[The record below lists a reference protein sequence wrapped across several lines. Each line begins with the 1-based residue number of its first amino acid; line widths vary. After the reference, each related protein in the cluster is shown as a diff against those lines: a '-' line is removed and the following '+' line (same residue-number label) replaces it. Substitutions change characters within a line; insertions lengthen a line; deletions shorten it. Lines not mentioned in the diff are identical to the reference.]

1 MHTAIAWFTRNPVAA
16 NLLMAVLC
24 ISGIM
29 SLLVVNQEEFPN
41 IDPQVV
47 SITVPYLGAAPAEVE
62 QGVCIR
68 IEEAIDGIEGID
80 KMHTVANEG
89 ACNVMVEL
97 ELNADPVAALNE
109 IKSFVD
115 GINSFPAETEK
126 PIVSKLSITR
136 KAVQVAV
143 SGNADERILK
153 EVGQGLRDG
162 IAALDSVSQ
171 VGLKYVRPYEIS
183 VEVPER
189 ALRRHRI
196 TLDTVVRAIRNSS
209 LDMPGGTI
217 KSAGGEILIRSK
229 GQAYRGEEFEDVV
242 VLTRTDGHKVT
253 LAEIGDIRDGFEE
266 GDLYARFNGNPAV
279 VVDVAQIGEEDLLR
293 IAEDVKALVAQAQ
306 RQAPE
311 GLTFT
316 IWTDGSL
323 ELTDRLNALSNTAG
337 GGLLLVLIILALFL
351 RLRLAMWVAAG
362 IPIALLGCIGTFPY
376 VDITI
381 STLTV
386 IAFIL
391 VLGILVDDAIVVGER
406 VYAHEQLG
414 KGRVQAAIDGTWE
427 VSVPVIFG
435 VLTTMAAFLPL
446 VLVEGR
452 LTDFFGAIGYV
463 VILALIFSIV
473 ESQLILPA
481 HLAHRKRGRASHGF
495 SHHWNRLQGRMAG
508 GLQALAD
515 RYYLPLVRRAIANRY
530 VTAAIG
536 LGVLILALAL
546 IASGRVVFSFFP
558 AMEGDRIYAQLEM
571 PEGVPAAQ
579 TIRAA
584 QQIED
589 ASVALNAELAESLGR
604 ERGPI
609 INQLTSIGAAVFRNG
624 PSGPEQPGR
633 SHFAEI
639 VIELPPPAERGNL
652 SAKEIAQ
659 RWRELA
665 GAIPDA
671 VKLTFNADQFSV
683 GESINYEISG
693 DDVDQMR
700 AAAAELR
707 AELSRYAGVFDIAD
721 SFRAGKQ
728 EIKLSLLP
736 EARNLGLTLG
746 DLARQVR
753 SAFYGA
759 EAQRVQRGQDDVR
772 VMVRFPEDERKSIGN
787 LEDMYIRTPDGKE
800 VPFHSVAKFEL
811 GRGYSTIRR
820 TDRRRVVNVTA
831 DVDRGEVRPE
841 EVMSSIDKEVLPK
854 LLQGFPGVNIGKA
867 GEQEQ
872 RDEGVTALTQGALLS
887 LVMIYGLLA
896 VPLRSYVQP
905 LVIMSVI
912 PFGAVGAI
920 FGHWVMGVQLMFFS
934 TLGMVALSGVV
945 VNASLVLVDYVNRRR
960 REGMAV
966 DEALVTS
973 CGVRFRAIILTS
985 VTTFVGL
992 IPLMSNQTPNTMP
1005 FIPMAISLAYGVLFA
1020 TFITLFY
1027 VPVLYRIAE
1036 DLFGWD
1042 PATQGARRFDAADAG
1057 QDGEADESTALGL
1070 GQQGGPPVQA

>member
-16 NLLMAVLC
+16 NLLMCVLC
-24 ISGIM
+24 FSGVM

-68 IEEAIDGIEGID
+68 IEEAIDGVEGID
-80 KMHTVANEG
+80 RMHSSATEG
-89 ACNVMVEL
+89 ACNLMVEL
-97 ELNADPVAALNE
+97 ELDADPVVALNE

-115 GINSFPAETEK
+115 GINSFPVETEK
-126 PIVSKLSITR
+126 PIVSKLSLNR
-136 KAVQVAV
+136 QVVQVAV
-143 SGNADERILK
+143 SGNTSEAVLK
-153 EVGQGLRDG
+153 AVGRKLRDG
-162 IAALDSVSQ
+162 VAALEGVSQ
-171 VGLKYVRPYEIS
+171 VSLKYVRPYEIS
-183 VEVPER
+183 IEVPER
-189 ALRRHRI
+189 ALRRHGV
-196 TLDTVVRAIRNSS
+196 TLDQVTQAVRNSS

-217 KSAGGEILIRSK
+217 KSEGGEILIRSK
-229 GQAYRGEEFEDVV
+229 GQAYYGKEFEDVV

-253 LAEIGDIRDGFEE
+253 LAEMANIRDGFEE

-279 VVDVAQIGEEDLLR
+279 VVDVAQVGEEDLLQ
-293 IAEDVKALVAQAQ
+293 IAEDVKAHVAEV
-306 RQAPE
+306 RRNAPE

-316 IWTDGSL
+316 IWTDTSL
-323 ELTDRLNALSNTAG
+323 ELLDRLNALNSTAG

-351 RLRLAMWVAAG
+351 RFRLAMWVAAG
-362 IPIALLGCIGTFPY
+362 IPIALLGCTGTFPY
-376 VDITI
+376 VDINI

-406 VYAHEQLG
+406 VHAHEQLG
-414 KGRVQAAIDGTWE
+414 KGRVQAAVEGTWE
-427 VSVPVIFG
+427 VSIPVIFG

-452 LTDFFGAIGYV
+452 LGDFFGSIGYV
-463 VILALIFSIV
+463 VIIALIFSII

-481 HLAHRKRGRASHGF
+481 HLAHRRQDGASRGF
-495 SHHWNRLQGRMAG
+495 SRRWNKLQGRMAE
-508 GLQALAD
+508 GLQGLAE
-515 RYYLPLVRRAIANRY
+515 RHYLPLVRRAIDQRY

-536 LGVLILALAL
+536 VAVLTLALAL

-558 AMEGDRIYAQLEM
+558 AIEGDRIYAALEL
-571 PEGVPAAQ
+571 PEGVPVQQ
-579 TIRAA
+579 TMRAA
-584 QQIED
+584 QRIEQ
-589 ASVALNAELAESLGR
+589 AAFQLNEELAATLGL

-609 INQLTSIGAAVFRNG
+609 VNQLTSIGTAVNRDG
-624 PSGPEQPGR
+624 PGRPPQPGR

-639 VIELPPPAERGNL
+639 VIELPSDELDDL
-652 SAKEIAQ
+652 STKEIAK

-665 GAIPDA
+665 GPVPDA

-683 GESINYEISG
+683 GEPINYEISG
-693 DDVDQMR
+693 DDVDQLR
-700 AAAAELR
+700 AAAADLR
-707 AELSRYAGVFDIAD
+707 AELSRYSGVFDIAD

-728 EIKLSLLP
+728 EIKLNLLP

-772 VMVRFPEDERKSIGN
+772 VMVRFPEEERKSIGN
-787 LEDMYIRTPDGKE
+787 LEDMYIRTPGGKE
-800 VPFHSVAKFEL
+800 VPFYSVAQFEL
-811 GRGYSTIRR
+811 DRGYSTIRR

-831 DVDRGEVRPE
+831 DVDRSQVRPE
-841 EVMSSIDKEVLPK
+841 EVLSSMDGEVLPK
-854 LLQGFPGVNIGKA
+854 LLHKFPGIRIGKE
-867 GEQEQ
+867 GEQEE
-872 RDEGVTALTQGALLS
+872 RDEGMLALARGALLS
-887 LVMIYGLLA
+887 LVMIYALLA

-920 FGHWVMGVQLMFFS
+920 FGHWVMGVQLTFFS
-934 TLGMVALSGVV
+934 ALGMVALSGVV
-945 VNASLVLVDYVNRRR
+945 VNASLVLVDYINRRR
-960 REGMAV
+960 REGMSV
-966 DEALVTS
+966 DEALANS
-973 CGVRFRAIILTS
+973 CSVRFRAIILTS

-992 IPLMSNQTPNTMP
+992 IPLMSNQTPNTLP
-1005 FIPMAISLAYGVLFA
+1005 FIPMAVSLAYGVLFS

-1027 VPVLYRIAE
+1027 VPVLYRIVE
-1036 DLFGWD
+1036 DIFGWD
-1042 PATQGARRFDAADAG
+1042 PATQGA
-1057 QDGEADESTALGL
+1057 
-1070 GQQGGPPVQA
+1070 QQAVPS